1 MTAID
6 PTLEREILTTPWLAT
21 RLGTQSARVHALR
34 RAGQL
39 LGVRRPGTQEYVYPA
54 WQFDRAG
61 KPLESLPRLVAA
73 ARSAGLDELALH
85 RLVHRRAG
93 LTSDRRLVDDLR
105 DGRDEHVLAAIAS
118 ARLP

>member
-1 MTAID
+1 VNAID

-34 RAGQL
+34 RAGHL

-54 WQFDRAG
+54 WQFDRGG

-73 ARSAGLDELALH
+73 ARNAGLDELDLH
-85 RLVHRRAG
+85 RLVQRRAG
-93 LTSDRRLVDDLR
+93 LTSDRRLVQDLR
-105 DGRDEHVLAAIAS
+105 EGHDEHVLAAIA
-118 ARLP
+118 AERR